1 MRSLEVVCAFLL
13 LLVGSLLSTMFIF
26 GANEW
31 TVTLIIISVIPFT
44 ALIGIIVGASGE
56 CAGCFS
62 HQLLTREVVKSEIT
76 VYTVRMMFHPRK
88 MQVYIMDGSIIRF
101 DTHDAI
107 KNASNIH
114 DAICEYIKKQHR
126 IKKIFIGA

>member
-1 MRSLEVVCAFLL
+1 MRSLEVVCGFLL

-31 TVTLIIISVIPFT
+31 TVTLSIILVILFT
-44 ALIGIIVGASGE
+44 ALIGIIVVASGE

-62 HQLLTREVVKSEIT
+62 HQLLTREVVKYEIA

-107 KNASNIH
+107 KNASNI
-114 DAICEYIKKQHR
+114 DDSICEYIKKQHR
-126 IKKIFIGA
+126 IKKIFIGV